1 MSGYAVPPP
10 AEERELQITA
20 ADRLLMLA
28 PHPDDEALAAGG
40 LLQRAIGADAEV
52 RILYVTSG
60 ENNPWAQRANEWR
73 WSLGEEDRSRWGA
86 RRWEESLAALA
97 RLGVPAPCAKRLGFP
112 DQGLTDLLLRG
123 GADLIEVLA
132 EEIASW
138 RPTILLAPA
147 PWDIH
152 PDHSALALL
161 AHFAVAR
168 VPVMAD
174 AAAVLQ
180 YVVHGRARPRPGGG
194 VLIRLDDEMRARKRE
209 AILCHRTQLPLRR
222 GYLLR
227 FAEGAERFGV
237 ADAEPDHGGQHPIAD
252 LAIEDGSLRVEIHRP
267 LPRGLG
273 RPRLLV
279 AFERCGGT
287 TSLLEVQLGVRS
299 RRARVLAGASGRRG
313 AELPIR
319 AEAGLIRLTL
329 PLPDGPDAAEGS
341 VFAKLERT
349 MMRRLGVF
357 DAFGWRHAWPP
368 SPGRRRAS
376 GRGRQGA
383 GAEREAVVLASATSD
398 HAHDRQ

>member
-1 MSGYAVPPP
+1 MSAITAPSPG
-10 AEERELQITA
+10 ERELQFTA
-20 ADRLLMLA
+20 DDRLLMLA

-40 LLQRAIGADAEV
+40 LLQGAIAADAEV

-60 ENNPWAQRANEWR
+60 ENNPWAQRANEWK

-86 RRWEESLAALA
+86 RRWEEALAALA

-123 GADLIEVLA
+123 GDDLIAELA

-138 RPTILLAPA
+138 RPTILLVPA

-161 AHFAVAR
+161 AHFAAAR
-168 VPVMAD
+168 VAGACE
-174 AAAVLQ
+174 AATLLR
-180 YVVHGRARPRPGGG
+180 YVVHGSARPRPGGG
-194 VLIRLDDEMRARKRE
+194 VTVHLTDEMRARKRD

-237 ADAEPDHGGQHPIAD
+237 EDADPDHGGPHPIAD

-267 LPRGLG
+267 LPSGLG

-279 AFERCGGT
+279 ALERCRGT
-287 TSLLEVQLGVRS
+287 ASLLEVELGIRS
-299 RRARVLAGASGRRG
+299 RRGRVLAGSGGRR
-313 AELPIR
+313 EQDVPIR
-319 AEAGLIRLTL
+319 SEAGRLRLVL
-329 PLPDGPDAAEGS
+329 PLPDAAAAMEGS
-341 VFAKLERT
+341 LFVKLERT
-349 MMRRLGVF
+349 VMRRLGVF
-357 DAFGWRHAWPP
+357 DAYGWRHAWPP
-368 SPGRRRAS
+368 APARRREA
-376 GRGRQGA
+376 GRGRHGA
-383 GAEREAVVLASATSD
+383 GAEREAALLASAASD
-398 HAHDRQ
+398 PAPDRR